1 MQRGERRA
9 DNHRD
14 DVAADL
20 PAGDSMRRTVWY
32 HEDDKGRGCNG
43 YDDRGPEH
51 YVNDQEDYQQRERGQ
66 STLEEIVLPTAAK
79 PSIDQPPF
87 E

>member
-1 MQRGERRA
+1 MPTITATTWPPITRWGTRG
-9 DNHRD
+9 
-14 DVAADL
+14 
-20 PAGDSMRRTVWY
+20 RTVWY
-32 HEDDKGRGCNG
+32 HEDDKGRRCNG
-43 YDDRGPEH
+43 YDDRGLEND
-51 YVNDQEDYQQRERGQ
+51 VNDQKDYQQRERGQ